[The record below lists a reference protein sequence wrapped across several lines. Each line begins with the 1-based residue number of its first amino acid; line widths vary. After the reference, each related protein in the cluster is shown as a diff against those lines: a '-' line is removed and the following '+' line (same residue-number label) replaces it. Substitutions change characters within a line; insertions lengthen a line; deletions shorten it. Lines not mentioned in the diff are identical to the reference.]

1 MAFRSLGRRL
11 ARWAVWL
18 ATFTLAALACPD
30 TNVGVGAWAQDLTLS
45 VKVDKTTVA
54 LHEPVTLTLTATGDV
69 SNADFSRL
77 AFPEGFA
84 VSARSQA
91 TNFSVRAGAMERSLT
106 LSFVLVPQRAGTF
119 QLGPFTIEHQKKTFQ
134 TEPIEITVEQP
145 ELPPR
150 LKPQGERFIL

>member
-1 MAFRSLGRRL
+1 MERMAVRSPGRRL

-18 ATFTLAALACPD
+18 ATFIVAVL
-30 TNVGVGAWAQDLTLS
+30 AWAQDLTLS
-45 VKVDKTTVA
+45 VEVDKTTVA

-77 AFPEGFA
+77 AFPEEFA

-91 TNFSVRAGAMERSLT
+91 TNFSVHAGAMERSLT
-106 LSFVLVPQRAGTF
+106 LSFVLIPQRAGTF

-134 TEPIEITVEQP
+134 TEPIEITVEKP
-145 ELPPR
+145 SRPPHF
-150 LKPQGERFIL
+150 KPQGERFIL